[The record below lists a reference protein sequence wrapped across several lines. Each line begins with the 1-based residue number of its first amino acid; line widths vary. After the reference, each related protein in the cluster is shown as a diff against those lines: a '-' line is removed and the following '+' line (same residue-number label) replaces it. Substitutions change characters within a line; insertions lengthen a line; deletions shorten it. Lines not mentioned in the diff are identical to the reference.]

1 MAPVLNSK
9 DLTWRSVPAGTYGTL
24 QRALVQHGAAQGGQ
38 VLCDR
43 DLSQPLPVEWAD
55 WTLFTV
61 LVTPQEQ
68 ALAVQAE
75 LPVQGRANLVTLGI
89 TFEGPIIAAF
99 LQALSGHLPTASPL
113 RSPLATAIQSLTQA
127 AQPRDSSGL
136 LLSLVPLLQGA
147 LPSVEPHSHRTMT
160 VERQQAQARLLN
172 QVITKIRDSL
182 DLDQVLATTAAAVR
196 QLLGAD
202 RLMIYQCKAPVPPG
216 TDRGPGETL
225 ASGKEGLMPPVPG
238 VIRYEACGSSP
249 ALLTGQEKHGDWDAA
264 IAAHWQT
271 HLTGQPTVIA
281 EVDQAYGDRPEL
293 LAVMTRRQIQAQ
305 MLAPILIRGHLWGVL
320 WVQCAQPRL
329 WQPQEQQFVQHIAE
343 HLGIAIQQA
352 ELYHHIREQAES
364 LEACVTA
371 QTQGLR
377 DAMLAAQAANRT
389 KSEFLATMSHELRTP
404 LTCIIGLS
412 ATLLRWSFGDLS
424 QRQREYLTTIHGSGE
439 RLLSL
444 INDILELS
452 KIESGRTVL
461 SVAPLSLSQL
471 VHQCW
476 ETFRSEAH
484 DRAIELTYDTLA
496 ITDRDTFAGDAQRI
510 QQIIG
515 NLLSNAL
522 KFTEAEGQ
530 VNLRVRWEQQTAVFQ
545 VEDTGIGIPADQQSR
560 LFETFYQLETG
571 HRRQYQGTGLGLA
584 LTQQLVELHGG
595 AITVHSQ
602 MGVGSVFT
610 VRLPEQRLD
619 RHNGRS
625 LASGDPRPTL
635 TPGEST
641 PEPVAGRVVLVEDRE
656 EIARVICDLLT
667 AADYQVI
674 WVIDGSQVLE
684 QVALLKPSV
693 IIVNLQLAGIDG
705 HHLIRDL
712 RHSIVADHVRILG
725 LATDGQVPHAAP
737 GFDAILGSP
746 LEAERLLEQVNALM
760 AIAPVPT
767 SSS

>member
-1 MAPVLNSK
+1 MAPVLNSN
-9 DLTWRSVPAGTYGTL
+9 DLTWRSLPAGTYGTL

-43 DLSQPLPVEWAD
+43 DLPLPLPAEGAD
-55 WTLFTV
+55 WTRFTV

-68 ALAVQAE
+68 ALAVQAAV
-75 LPVQGRANLVTLGI
+75 PVNGGADPVTLGI
-89 TFEGPIIAAF
+89 TFEGPTIAAF
-99 LQALSGHLPTASPL
+99 LQTLSNQLPTASPL
-113 RSPLATAIQSLTQA
+113 RSSLATAVHRLTQA
-127 AQPRDSSGL
+127 PQPRDSTGL
-136 LLSLVPLLQGA
+136 LLSLVPLLQGEF
-147 LPSVEPHSHRTMT
+147 PPVRPNSHRTWA
-160 VERQQAQARLLN
+160 VERQQAQDLLLN

-182 DLDQVLATTAAAVR
+182 ELDQVLATTAAAVR

-202 RLMIYQCKAPVPPG
+202 RLMIYQCQPPSSPE
-216 TDRGPGETL
+216 TDRPSGETL
-225 ASGKEGLMPPVPG
+225 SPGQEGLTHPVPG

-249 ALLTGQEKHGDWDAA
+249 ALLTGQENHGDWDAA
-264 IAAHWQT
+264 ISAHWQA
-271 HLTGQPTVIA
+271 HLTGLPTVIA
-281 EVDQAYGDRPEL
+281 DVDQAYGDRSDL
-293 LAVMTRRQIQAQ
+293 LAVMTRWQIQAQ

-320 WVQCAQPRL
+320 WVQCAQPRP

-352 ELYHHIREQAES
+352 ELYHQIRDQAES

-471 VHQCW
+471 VRQCW
-476 ETFRSEAH
+476 ETFRPEAH

-496 ITDRDTFAGDAQRI
+496 ITDQDMFVGDAQRI

-545 VEDTGIGIPADQQSR
+545 IEDTGIGIPADQQSR

-584 LTQQLVELHGG
+584 LTKQLVELHGG
-595 AITVHSQ
+595 AITVNSQ

-619 RHNGRS
+619 RHNGRR
-625 LASGDPRPTL
+625 LASGGPRPTL
-635 TPGEST
+635 APGEST

-656 EIARVICDLLT
+656 AIARVICDLLT

-684 QVALLKPSV
+684 QVVLLKPAV
-693 IIVNLQLAGIDG
+693 IIVNLQLAGLDG
-705 HHLIRDL
+705 HHMIRDL
-712 RHSIVADHVRILG
+712 RHSFVADRVHILG
-725 LATDGQVPHAAP
+725 LATDGPVPHPAP
-737 GFDAILGSP
+737 GFDAILSNP
-746 LEAERLLEQVNALM
+746 LEPEQLLEQVNALM
-760 AIAPVPT
+760 AIAPVQT

>member
-1 MAPVLNSK
+1 MAPALNRN
-9 DLTWRSVPAGTYGTL
+9 DLTWRSVPTGTYGTL
-24 QRALVQHGAAQGGQ
+24 QRALVQHGAAQGGY
-38 VLCDR
+38 VICDR
-43 DLSQPLPVEWAD
+43 DLPQSLVAEWVEGMP
-55 WTLFTV
+55 FTV

-68 ALAVQAE
+68 ALAVQTE
-75 LPVQGRANLVTLGI
+75 VPVTGADSQVTLGM
-89 TFEGPIIAAF
+89 TCEGAVIATF
-99 LQALSGHLPTASPL
+99 LQALSDHLPAIFPL
-113 RSPLATAIQSLTQA
+113 RSPLAAAIHDLTHGSE
-127 AQPRDSSGL
+127 PRNSTGL
-136 LLSLVPLLQGA
+136 LLSLVPLLQGTA
-147 LPSVEPHSHRTMT
+147 TSLELNSHPAAASQH
-160 VERQQAQARLLN
+160 QQAQDLLLN

-182 DLDQVLATTAAAVR
+182 DLDQVLATTAAEVR

-202 RLMIYQCKAPVPPG
+202 RLMIYQCKVPPHPEAALEPRV
-216 TDRGPGETL
+216 T
-225 ASGKEGLMPPVPG
+225 PPPEQPLSAVSG
-238 VIRYEACGSSP
+238 VIRYEACGSSA
-249 ALLTGQEKHGDWDAA
+249 ALLTGQDKDQDWD
-264 IAAHWQT
+264 IAMSAHWQT
-271 HLTGQPTVIA
+271 HLVGQPTVIPDV
-281 EVDQAYGDRPEL
+281 EQAYSERRDL
-293 LAVMTRRQIQAQ
+293 LAILTRGHIQAQ
-305 MLAPILIRGHLWGVL
+305 ILAPILIRGRLWGVL
-320 WVQCAQPRL
+320 WVQQCHQPRP

-352 ELYHHIREQAES
+352 ELYHQISEQAES

-424 QRQREYLTTIHGSGE
+424 QRQREYLTTIHSSGE

-476 ETFRSEAH
+476 DAFRPEAR

-496 ITDRDTFAGDAQRI
+496 ITDHDTFVGDAQRI

-530 VNLRVRWEQQTAVFQ
+530 VNLRVRWEQQTVVFQ
-545 VEDTGIGIPADQQSR
+545 VEDTGIGIPADQQLR
-560 LFETFYQLETG
+560 LFEIFYQLETG

-584 LTQQLVELHGG
+584 LTKQLVELHGG
-595 AITVHSQ
+595 TITVHSHV
-602 MGVGSVFT
+602 GVGSVFT
-610 VRLPEQRLD
+610 VRLPEQRLE
-619 RHNGRS
+619 RYH
-625 LASGDPRPTL
+625 RPTL
-635 TPGEST
+635 APDEPT
-641 PEPVAGRVVLVEDRE
+641 PEPVAGRVVLVEDCE
-656 EIARVICDLLT
+656 ETARVICDLLT

-684 QVALLKPSV
+684 QVALLQPAV
-693 IIVNLQLAGIDG
+693 IIVNLQLVNIDG
-705 HHLIRDL
+705 HHIMRDL
-712 RHSIVADHVRILG
+712 RHSLVTDHIRILG
-725 LATDGQVPHAAP
+725 LAADGQVPSHDP
-737 GFDAILGSP
+737 GFDAILDKP
-746 LEAERLLEQVNALM
+746 LVAEQLLEKVNALM
-760 AIAPVPT
+760 AIAPVQTP
-767 SSS
+767 SS